1 MPWVPSR
8 PVSLISRREAVS
20 TLFDL
25 GYKIPRYPQYAEGT
39 DHHMEICTAVG
50 EGHLEVAKLLLEKKA
65 SLEAKCYPSTQS
77 GGANLMHLA
86 AYSGN
91 GEMIRFLAEKGLD
104 VDASAG
110 HVRFFNM
117 HQVNLTPLH
126 RAVSQ
131 GHCEAV
137 KTLLELK
144 ANPNVEKRS
153 FEYQSGKKGITP
165 LYLSIKG
172 DTEIVRA
179 LLEAKAATNTIVS
192 IQNSR
197 TSQKFITPVFEAVE
211 MRRMDVAQ
219 MLVQARA
226 SLNVR
231 AGILENGKS
240 TRYRLSSIMPRED
253 YERLEDCTGTRS
265 CTIS

>member
-1 MPWVPSR
+1 MLKFTS
-8 PVSLISRREAVS
+8 
-20 TLFDL
+20 
-25 GYKIPRYPQYAEGT
+25 
-39 DHHMEICTAVG
+39 C
-50 EGHLEVAKLLLEKKA
+50 HL
-65 SLEAKCYPSTQS
+65 
-77 GGANLMHLA
+77 
-86 AYSGN
+86 
-91 GEMIRFLAEKGLD
+91 R
-104 VDASAG
+104 
-110 HVRFFNM
+110 
-117 HQVNLTPLH
+117 
-126 RAVSQ
+126 
-131 GHCEAV
+131 
-137 KTLLELK
+137 
-144 ANPNVEKRS
+144 
-153 FEYQSGKKGITP
+153 SGKKGITP